1 MYVLLMT
8 YNTQCCLTFLLSG
21 EGAWLE
27 AHRAEQRRRFKAVVC
42 AKPPRTYS
50 RIRQERIAAEREQD
64 DITPEPEIFSSGAI
78 LDGFFLMKHCCV
90 EDPSDLCSFNISGQ
104 GIVEARPDDFQLFDN
119 VAYINAAD
127 NQLKLGN
134 L

>member
-1 MYVLLMT
+1 MV
-8 YNTQCCLTFLLSG
+8 FLG

-27 AHRAEQRRRFKAVVC
+27 AHRAEQRRQFKAVVC

-50 RIRQERIAAEREQD
+50 RLRHERITAERQAD
-64 DITPEPEIFSSGAI
+64 DSPELLDPEIPGKI

-90 EDPSDLCSFNISGQ
+90 EDPADLCSINVAGLGLASC
-104 GIVEARPDDFQLFDN
+104 RPEDFQLFDN

-127 NQLKLGN
+127 NELSLGKLVTN
-134 L
+134 NHAKEIRAEVL